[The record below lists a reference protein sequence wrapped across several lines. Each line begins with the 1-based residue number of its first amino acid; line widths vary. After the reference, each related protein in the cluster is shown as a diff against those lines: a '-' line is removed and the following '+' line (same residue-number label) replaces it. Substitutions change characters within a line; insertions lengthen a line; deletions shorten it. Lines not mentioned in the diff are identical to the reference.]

1 MEFLEL
7 YGRKFNYLKTA
18 ISVKD
23 GGCYIAKDQVGFD
36 YSSFSNSNPTVFSI
50 VSSVILFSAS
60 TRHDRWSQT

>member
-23 GGCYIAKDQVGFD
+23 GGCYIAKDQVR
-36 YSSFSNSNPTVFSI
+36 
-50 VSSVILFSAS
+50 
-60 TRHDRWSQT
+60 TRVNVTELLEY